1 MRKLALHWKI
11 IIALLIGIIWSMV
24 AGGFFGGMQSG
35 TIDGP
40 FETIQTFNEESGD
53 SQSHF
58 LVTIDYSQG
67 DLSKVKFFDDNKT
80 VIPVLESSWV
90 DNDSKSKQAQFKL
103 PQRLDKHQHVM
114 YAYKGSFLNRL
125 TSFTSDWVNPFG
137 TIFIRLLKFIA
148 IPLVLFSIIA
158 GVSSL
163 SDISKLG
170 RMGAKTLGIYLI
182 TTVFAVAIGLMLV
195 NLIKPGELMGER
207 EREKNRVRYELW
219 ASDNGKEI
227 VGNQDFLGDPGKR
240 ELLIEVKSETSSNKK
255 DISKYETRKENSK
268 SGGPLQPLV
277 DVIPENV
284 IKSLLEGKM
293 LQVIFFA
300 IFFAIT
306 MAILPK
312 ERMKGIQS
320 FVDGVGDIFVKMVD
334 IIMKAA
340 PFFVFCLMA
349 GLMTQMAG
357 SPQELIGM
365 FASLGWYSMTVLIGL
380 FLMIFIFYPSIM
392 LILTKK
398 KLTYGGFFKR
408 ISPAQFL
415 AFSTSSSAATLPVTI
430 ECVEERIGV
439 DKKIASFVL
448 PIGATVNMDGTS
460 LYQAVAVIFL
470 AQIHMIDLSFG
481 TQLTIV
487 GMATLASIGSAAV
500 PSAGLV
506 MLMIVLESI
515 GLNPAW
521 IAIIMPVDRILDMCR
536 TVVNVTGDATVATV
550 IASTEGELN
559 VVSDE
564 ELEKLDSEDLEV
576 TN

>member
-1 MRKLALHWKI
+1 MRNLALHWKI
-11 IIALLIGIIWSMV
+11 IIALVVGIIWSMV
-24 AGGFFGGMQSG
+24 AGGFFGGMQTG
-35 TIDGP
+35 IIDGP
-40 FETIQTFNEESGD
+40 FETIETFHEESGD

-58 LVTIDYSQG
+58 IVTIGYSEEN
-67 DLSKVKFFDDNKT
+67 LSKVKFFDSNKQ
-80 VIPVLESSWV
+80 VIGVLQSAWDGNNSL
-90 DNDSKSKQAQFKL
+90 SKKAHFKL
-103 PQRLDKHQHVM
+103 TQRTDKHTQVM
-114 YAYKGSFLNRL
+114 YAYKGSFLNGL

-148 IPLVLFSIIA
+148 IPLVLFSIIS

-170 RMGAKTLGIYLI
+170 RMGGKTLGIYLI
-182 TTVFAVAIGLMLV
+182 TTVFAVTIGLVLV

-207 EREKNRVRYELW
+207 EREKNRIRYELW

-227 VGNQDFLGDPGKR
+227 VGSQNFLSDPVKK
-240 ELLIEVKSETSSNKK
+240 ELLIEVKSEFSSNKK
-255 DISKYETRKENSK
+255 DISKYEARKESSK

-277 DVIPENV
+277 DVIPENL

-300 IFFAIT
+300 IFFGVT

-320 FVDGVGDIFVKMVD
+320 FVDGAGDIFVKMVD

-365 FASLGWYSMTVLIGL
+365 FTSLGWYSMTVLIGL
-380 FLMIFIFYPSIM
+380 FFMIFIFYPSIM

-398 KLTYGGFFKR
+398 ELTYGGFFKR

-460 LYQAVAVIFL
+460 LYQAVAVVFL
-470 AQIHMIDLSFG
+470 AQIHMIDLSFS

-506 MLMIVLESI
+506 MLMIVLEAI

-550 IASTEGELN
+550 IASTEGELH
-559 VVSDE
+559 VVTDKQLE
-564 ELEKLDSEDLEV
+564 ELDIEDLEAI
-576 TN
+576 N